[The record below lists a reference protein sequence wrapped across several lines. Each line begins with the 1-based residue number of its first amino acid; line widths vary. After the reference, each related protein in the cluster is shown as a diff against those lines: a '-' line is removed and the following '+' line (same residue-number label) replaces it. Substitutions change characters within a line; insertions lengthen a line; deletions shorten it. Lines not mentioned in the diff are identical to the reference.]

1 MDILRILLSCKH
13 CNPNQQNEDGDTA
26 LHIVCR
32 MRIGNEL
39 EYLKL
44 LLSVPGINP
53 NIANHAGHTLIEVAG
68 TNYSVIDALKTY
80 AQTIFDPSLYLKLFV
95 VGNSGAS

>member
-1 MDILRILLSCKH
+1 MHGANVLRPDRLSNAPIHIACINFSLAKSKH
-13 CNPNQQNEDGDTA
+13 CDPNQQNEDGHTA

-53 NIANHAGHTLIEVAG
+53 DIANHAGRTLSI
-68 TNYSVIDALKTY
+68 
-80 AQTIFDPSLYLKLFV
+80 
-95 VGNSGAS
+95 